1 MKQPAEEKGL
11 SRSCSMSLGG
21 LSLLLG
27 RVDHQEV
34 DFDHRSLDRIASV
47 LLDEVGLS
55 HANPALTPMAL
66 GTVMRLGEAPRTAS
80 AQLEVVADVNKAFN
94 TRYVHY
100 SEIVT
105 FYSHLVS
112 SIGWIASKV
121 GPILLLPHSILC
133 RMLSAPT
140 TAAFTAL
147 KRVLRYLAPHC
158 GAGSQRKNLCCVARR
173 TQCKSSVMSSAFE
186 SLWKRRPKLG
196 DPPREAIQ
204 KALDNNHGEPSCVN
218 LWDLTGAVSHPQVTV
233 VLLPANYVNGLTLV
247 APGTSTAA
255 MFRNN
260 PRLCVWTVRR
270 NPYSRSAGL
279 FLHLV

>member
-1 MKQPAEEKGL
+1 MEQHPSQPVVFVAKCPPGHKWHGEVFWLHVSTDNLRTYASCAEMQHEFMEWCDRNFETTG
-11 SRSCSMSLGG
+11 
-21 LSLLLG
+21 G
-27 RVDHQEV
+27 RVALQDQEPQTFNGV
-34 DFDHRSLDRIASV
+34 RFSYINGAVQLDMPACIAK

-147 KRVLRYLAPHC
+147 KRVLRCLAGKQNMHIT
-158 GAGSQRKNLCCVARR
+158 CVPIDG
-173 TQCKSSVMSSAFE
+173 CSE
-186 SLWKRRPKLG
+186 S
-196 DPPREAIQ
+196 
-204 KALDNNHGEPSCVN
+204 
-218 LWDLTGAVSHPQVTV
+218 
-233 VLLPANYVNGLTLV
+233 
-247 APGTSTAA
+247 
-255 MFRNN
+255 
-260 PRLCVWTVRR
+260 
-270 NPYSRSAGL
+270 
-279 FLHLV
+279 